1 MVSDGW
7 DDLTP
12 GLVEARGS
20 DGWDD
25 LTPGLV
31 EARGSDGWD
40 DLTPGLVLRLVVA
53 TVGTT

>member
-1 MVSDGW
+1 MGR
-7 DDLTP
+7 

-40 DLTPGLVLRLVVA
+40 DLTPGLVEARGTVGTM

>member
-1 MVSDGW
+1 MEARGSDGG

-20 DGWDD
+20 DGWDN

-31 EARGSDGWD
+31 EAR
-40 DLTPGLVLRLVVA
+40 VM